1 MATGW
6 VIVWQA
12 LKGCFWPILLKKS
25 AMVSAAKK
33 YALEINIFTS
43 GKGDWTQISRGG
55 VLNRHFHRSFLWPFL
70 KADFFNSIGRFLP
83 VVVGRSRPEAGHL
96 NDLAQASNHRSLP
109 STHRHIDTSTH
120 RHIDTSLRAKGF
132 FAAPLGSELLLAAS
146 LESQPT
152 DSTAC

>member
-1 MATGW
+1 MATEW
-6 VIVWQA
+6 VIVWQV
-12 LKGCFWPILLKKS
+12 LRGCFWPILLKKS

-33 YALEINIFTS
+33 YALEIEIFTS

-109 STHRHIDTSTH
+109 STHRLEQRASSPPLWSQNCCSLHRSTH
-120 RHIDTSLRAKGF
+120 
-132 FAAPLGSELLLAAS
+132 
-146 LESQPT
+146 SQPT
-152 DSTAC
+152 VSPVDWQARCR